1 MTTSIKDIIADFALG
16 KYKEMGD
23 EELIETMNKLMYII
37 DDETSTEEKVALK
50 KPYWSLVYRIANKK
64 GLMWNK
70 PQIKK
75 VKTPEVPKKE
85 YKTKFVLKDKK
96 KEEET
101 KPKKED
107 N

>member
-1 MTTSIKDIIADFALG
+1 MTTIKDMIADHAMG
-16 KYKEMGD
+16 KFVSMD
-23 EELIETMNKLMYII
+23 ADELIDTMVKLVNSVEEYTKE
-37 DDETSTEEKVALK
+37 DELKGLK
-50 KPYWSLVYRIANKK
+50 KPYWSLVYRIARKK
-64 GLMWNK
+64 GLMWDK

>member
-1 MTTSIKDIIADFALG
+1 MTTIKDMIADHAMG
-16 KYKEMGD
+16 KFVSMD
-23 EELIETMNKLMYII
+23 ADELIDTMVKLVN
-37 DDETSTEEKVALK
+37 S
-50 KPYWSLVYRIANKK
+50 
-64 GLMWNK
+64 
-70 PQIKK
+70 
-75 VKTPEVPKKE
+75 TPEVAKKE